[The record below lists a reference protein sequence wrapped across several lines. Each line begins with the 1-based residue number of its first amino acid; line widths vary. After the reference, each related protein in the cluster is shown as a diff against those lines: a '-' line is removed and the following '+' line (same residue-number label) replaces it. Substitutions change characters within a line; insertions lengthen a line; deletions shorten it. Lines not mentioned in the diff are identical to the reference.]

1 MTRIL
6 GINMLTSC
14 HEVLMFRMLLQDRS
28 NVLVVITPD
37 NQQLL
42 LAKRGGKFRVQLD
55 PLHAMVLNG
64 DAWRA
69 L

>member
-1 MTRIL
+1 
-6 GINMLTSC
+6 
-14 HEVLMFRMLLQDRS
+14 MFQMLLQDRS